1 MTMTRLWT
9 VLLAAFLSILPFA
22 SSWAQEAPPPPAPPE
37 AEIPTAQVRFDD
49 RTLFRVRGV
58 SSFPAAERAAAI
70 AARIA
75 AAARDPAVGP
85 DAIVVAPAAV
95 GLEIRAGDTILVSL
109 VPADAALESVRLDVL
124 AEAHR
129 QRIRKAIVQY
139 RAEREPRTLLR
150 GVALSLLATVI
161 FAALALVIGRLFRK
175 GVAVLERR
183 VRAHIEA
190 LPRGAFQFVQ
200 GKQLWEALTA
210 TVRGMRWIVIVILLY
225 LWLEFVLSQFPW
237 TRSLAEDLL
246 SLLVGPLQQMG
257 TGFIDFVPNV
267 LFLIVLALVTRYSLR
282 LIKLYFS
289 ALERGTAT
297 LTGFDPEWAL
307 PAYKIVRA
315 LVIALA
321 LVMAYPYLP
330 GSGTDALKGISVF
343 AGLMLSLG
351 ASGAVSNVIAGYFNT
366 FGRVFRVG
374 DLIQVGDVRGEV
386 TQVRLLTTRVR
397 TLKNEE
403 VTVPNSTII
412 TTHVVNYSALAQ
424 SQGLILHT
432 EVGIGYEV
440 PWRQVHAM
448 LEEAAHRTPD
458 TLHEPRPFILQRR
471 LADFAVVY
479 ELNVYTGTAK
489 GIARTYSNLHQNI
502 LDVFNEHGV
511 QIMTPAYEG
520 DPQMPK
526 VVPPDKWY
534 APPAKP
540 PAGPG

>member
-1 MTMTRLWT
+1 MMITRLGT
-9 VLLAAFLSILPFA
+9 VLLTAFASVLPFA
-22 SSWAQEAPPPPAPPE
+22 YSWAQEVPPAAPPE
-37 AEIPTAQVRFDD
+37 AEIRTAQVRFDD

-70 AARIA
+70 AARITA
-75 AAARDPAVGP
+75 VARDPAVGP

-95 GLEIRAGDTILVSL
+95 GLEIRAGETVLMGL
-109 VPADAALESVRLDVL
+109 LPADAALESVRLDVL

-129 QRIRKAIVQY
+129 QRIRNAITQY
-139 RAEREPRTLLR
+139 RAEREPAKLLR
-150 GVALSLLATVI
+150 GVVLCLLATGV
-161 FAALALVIGRLFRK
+161 FVTLALVIGRLFRK

-183 VRAHIEA
+183 VRAHIEG

-200 GKQLWEALTA
+200 GKQLWEAVTA
-210 TVRGMRWIVIVILLY
+210 TVRGGRWIVVLILVY
-225 LWLEFVLSQFPW
+225 LWLQFVLSQFPW
-237 TRSLAEDLL
+237 TRSLAEELL

-257 TGFIDFVPNV
+257 AGFIDFVPDL

-297 LTGFDPEWAL
+297 LAGFDPEWAL
-307 PAYKIVRA
+307 PAYKIIRT
-315 LVIALA
+315 LVIGLA

-351 ASGAVSNVIAGYFNT
+351 AAGAVSNVIAGYFNT

-374 DLIQVGDVRGEV
+374 DLIQVGEVRGEV

-403 VTVPNSTII
+403 ITIPNSTII

-448 LEEAAHRTPD
+448 LEEAARRTPD
-458 TLHEPRPFILQRR
+458 TLREPPPFILQPR
-471 LADFAVVY
+471 LTDFAVVY
-479 ELNVYTGTAK
+479 ELNVYSGTAK
-489 GIARTYSNLHQNI
+489 GIAGIYSNLHQNI

-520 DPQMPK
+520 DPEIPK
-526 VVPPDKWY
+526 VVPKEKWFS
-534 APPAKP
+534 APAKP
-540 PAGPG
+540 PGKQT

>member
-1 MTMTRLWT
+1 ML
-9 VLLAAFLSILPFA
+9 
-22 SSWAQEAPPPPAPPE
+22 
-37 AEIPTAQVRFDD
+37 
-49 RTLFRVRGV
+49 
-58 SSFPAAERAAAI
+58 
-70 AARIA
+70 
-75 AAARDPAVGP
+75 VG
-85 DAIVVAPAAV
+85 
-95 GLEIRAGDTILVSL
+95 L

-124 AEAHR
+124 AEVHR

-139 RAEREPRTLLR
+139 RAEREPGKLLR
-150 GVALSLLATVI
+150 GVALSLLATGV

-175 GVAVLERR
+175 GVAALERR

-210 TVRGMRWIVIVILLY
+210 TVRGVRWIVIVILLY

-237 TRSLAEDLL
+237 TRALAEDLL
-246 SLLVGPLQQMG
+246 TLLVGPLQQMG
-257 TGFIDFVPNV
+257 AGFIDFVPNV

-282 LIKLYFS
+282 LVKLYFS

-297 LTGFDPEWAL
+297 LGGFDPEWAL
-307 PAYKIVRA
+307 PAYKIIRA

-448 LEEAAHRTPD
+448 LEEAARRTPD
-458 TLHEPRPFILQRR
+458 TLREPRPFILQRR

-489 GIARTYSNLHQNI
+489 GIVRTYSNLHQNI

-520 DPQMPK
+520 DPENPK

-540 PAGPG
+540 PTGPG

>member
-1 MTMTRLWT
+1 MMITRLGT
-9 VLLAAFLSILPFA
+9 VLLTAFVSVLPFA
-22 SSWAQEAPPPPAPPE
+22 CSWAQEAAPPE
-37 AEIPTAQVRFDD
+37 AETPTAEVRFDD

-58 SSFPAAERAAAI
+58 SSFPAAQRAAAI
-70 AARIA
+70 AARIT
-75 AAARDPAVGP
+75 AVAHDSAVSP
-85 DAIVVAPAAV
+85 DAVVVAPATV
-95 GLEIRAGDTILVSL
+95 GLEIRAGGTVLLGL

-129 QRIRKAIVQY
+129 QRIRQAIVQY
-139 RAEREPRTLLR
+139 RAEREPAKLLR
-150 GVALSLLATVI
+150 GVALSLLATLVL
-161 FAALALVIGRLFRK
+161 AALALVIVRLFRK

-183 VRAHIEA
+183 VRAHVEA

-200 GKQLWEALTA
+200 GKQIWEAVTA
-210 TVRGMRWIVIVILLY
+210 TVRGVRWIVIIVLLY
-225 LWLEFVLSQFPW
+225 LWMQFVLSQFPW

-246 SLLVGPLQQMG
+246 DLLVGPLQQMG
-257 TGFIDFVPNV
+257 AGLIDFVPRL
-267 LFLIVLALVTRYSLR
+267 LFLIVLVLVTRYSLR

-289 ALERGTAT
+289 ALERGRAT
-297 LTGFDPEWAL
+297 LTGFDPDWAL
-307 PAYKIVRA
+307 PAYKIVRT

-374 DLIQVGDVRGEV
+374 DFIQVGEVRGVV
-386 TQVRLLTTRVR
+386 THVRLLTTRVQ

-403 VTVPNSTII
+403 ITIPNSTII
-412 TTHVVNYSALAQ
+412 TTHVINYSALAQ
-424 SQGLILHT
+424 SQGLILHS

-448 LEEAAHRTPD
+448 LEEAARRTPD
-458 TLHEPRPFILQRR
+458 TLREPPPFILQPR
-471 LADFAVVY
+471 LTEFAVVY
-479 ELNVYTGTAK
+479 ELNVYSATAK

-520 DPQMPK
+520 DPEIPK
-526 VVPPDKWY
+526 VVPQDKWY
-534 APPAKP
+534 APPATP
-540 PAGPG
+540 PTGPG

>member
-9 VLLAAFLSILPFA
+9 VLLAAFLSILPLA

-95 GLEIRAGDTILVSL
+95 GLEIRAGETMLMGL

-139 RAEREPRTLLR
+139 RAEREPGTLLR
-150 GVALSLLATVI
+150 GVALSLLATVL

-210 TVRGMRWIVIVILLY
+210 TVRGVRWIVIVILLY
-225 LWLEFVLSQFPW
+225 LWMEFVLSQFPW

-289 ALERGTAT
+289 ALERGTTT

-448 LEEAAHRTPD
+448 LEEAARRTPD

-479 ELNVYTGTAK
+479 ELNVYSGTAR
-489 GIARTYSNLHQNI
+489 GIVRTYSNLHQNI